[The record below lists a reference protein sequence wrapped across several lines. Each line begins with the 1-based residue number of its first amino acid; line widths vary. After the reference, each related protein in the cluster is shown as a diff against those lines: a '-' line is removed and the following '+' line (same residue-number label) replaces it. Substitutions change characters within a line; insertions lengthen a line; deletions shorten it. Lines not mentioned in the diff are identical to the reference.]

1 MLAERLRILAPS
13 NDDIRKLLAAKVH
26 IGTKNCTHAMSDYL
40 VKLEDTNSKNGEDKF
55 ILDLEKFWDKLIL
68 AARIIVA
75 VENPADVC
83 VISARPHGKRAVIK
97 YAHFTGASQLPDR
110 FTPGTFTN
118 QIQDKVF
125 MEPRLLI
132 LTDPMTDHQALKE
145 SSYVNIPVI
154 ALCNTDCDLKYVDV
168 AIPCNNRTKPSIALV
183 YWLLAR
189 TVRRM
194 RNQESPHEEWST
206 PVDLFY
212 QRDPED
218 IKEEEEAAAA
228 AEEEEARTG
237 AQQQVDGVAAPD
249 APGLGGGMGALEGTD
264 WGANAQGDNTDWADY
279 PDPSQWPQENLVDP
293 NAPAVDPNQPVTAGY
308 EDPNAAVMGGQQ
320 MGGQQMGYDN
330 AQYAQGG
337 YQAPVAE
344 YEAARGTAVQFP
356 EHDVEHW

>member
-1 MLAERLRILAPS
+1 MLGERLRILAPS
-13 NDDIRKLLAAKVH
+13 NEDIKRLLAAKVH

-40 VKLEDTNSKNGEDKF
+40 VKLPQEDSNSKNSEGKF
-55 ILDLEKFWDKLIL
+55 ILDLEKFWDKMIL
-68 AARIIVA
+68 AARVIVA
-75 VENPADVC
+75 IENPADVC

-97 YAHFTGASQLPDR
+97 YAHFTQASQLPDR

-118 QIQDKVF
+118 QAQEKVF

-154 ALCNTDCDLKYVDV
+154 ALCNTDSDLQYVDI
-168 AIPCNNRTKPSIALV
+168 AIPCNNRTKSSIALV

-194 RNQESPHEEWST
+194 RNQESPHEEWDK

-218 IKEEEEAAAA
+218 IKEDEEQEQEVEEEAAAVGGLDGGA
-228 AEEEEARTG
+228 AGDG
-237 AQQQVDGVAAPD
+237 AMGDLGAA
-249 APGLGGGMGALEGTD
+249 D
-264 WGANAQGDNTDWADY
+264 WTANAQETGDWADY
-279 PDPSQWPQENLVDP
+279 AEQPPWPQE
-293 NAPAVDPNQPVTAGY
+293 AGLM
-308 EDPNAAVMGGQQ
+308 DPNAADPNAALQQ
-320 MGGQQMGYDN
+320 GAVEYGDPNAGMVGGYDPN
-330 AQYAQGG
+330 AQYQ
-337 YQAPVAE
+337 QAPAAYGGQAAAPE
-344 YEAARGTAVQFP
+344 YQETRGTVQFP

>member
-13 NDDIRKLLAAKVH
+13 NEDIKKLLAAKVH

-40 VKLEDTNSKNGEDKF
+40 VKLEDSNSKNGEDKF
-55 ILDLEKFWDKLIL
+55 ILDLEKFWDKMIL

-118 QIQDKVF
+118 QAQEKVF

-154 ALCNTDCDLKYVDV
+154 ALCNTDSDLQYVDV

-194 RNQESPHEEWST
+194 RNQESPHEEWDK

-228 AEEEEARTG
+228 AEEEEAVQQPLGGDG
-237 AQQQVDGVAAPD
+237 AD
-249 APGLGGGMGALEGTD
+249 AVGGMGALEGTD
-264 WGANAQGDNTDWADY
+264 WGPNEQDNTAWADY
-279 PDPSQWPQENLVDP
+279 DPAQWPQDNLMDP
-293 NAPAVDPNQPVTAGY
+293 AQGGVVDPNQAVGVTPGGY
-308 EDPNAAVMGGQQ
+308 DDPNAAVMGVGA
-320 MGGQQMGYDN
+320 GGYDDQ
-330 AQYAQGG
+330 AQYAMGA
-337 YQAPVAE
+337 YQAPAAE
-344 YEAARGTAVQFP
+344 YDEARGNTVQFP
-356 EHDVEHW
+356 EHEVEQW

>member
-13 NDDIRKLLAAKVH
+13 NDDIRKLLAAKAH

-40 VKLEDTNSKNGEDKF
+40 VKLEDSNSKNGEDKF
-55 ILDLEKFWDKLIL
+55 ILDLEKFWDKMIL

-83 VISARPHGKRAVIK
+83 VISARPFGKRAVIK

-118 QIQDKVF
+118 QAQEKVF

-154 ALCNTDCDLKYVDV
+154 ALCNTDSDLQYVDV

-194 RNQESPHEEWST
+194 RNQESPHEEWDK

-228 AEEEEARTG
+228 AEEEEA
-237 AQQQVDGVAAPD
+237 AQQAVGGVDPAGAD
-249 APGLGGGMGALEGTD
+249 GGLGALEGTD
-264 WGANAQGDNTDWADY
+264 WGPTAQDTTDWADY
-279 PDPSQWPQENLVDP
+279 PDPSQWPQENMMDP
-293 NAPAVDPNQPVTAGY
+293 AQAGVVDPNQGVTAGY
-308 EDPNAAVMGGQQ
+308 EDPNVMGGQMGAQ
-320 MGGQQMGYDN
+320 MGGQMGGQMGYDDQ
-330 AQYAQGG
+330 QYAQGG
-337 YQAPVAE
+337 YQAPAAAGFDE
-344 YEAARGTAVQFP
+344 ARGNTVQFP

>member
-13 NDDIRKLLAAKVH
+13 NEDIKKLLAAKVH

-40 VKLEDTNSKNGEDKF
+40 VKLEDSNSKNGEDKF
-55 ILDLEKFWDKLIL
+55 ILDLEKFWDKMIL

-118 QIQDKVF
+118 QAQEKVF

-154 ALCNTDCDLKYVDV
+154 ALCNTDSDLQYVDV

-194 RNQESPHEEWST
+194 RNQESPHEEWDK

-228 AEEEEARTG
+228 AEEEEA
-237 AQQQVDGVAAPD
+237 AQQPLGGDAAD
-249 APGLGGGMGALEGTD
+249 AVGGMGALEGTD
-264 WGANAQGDNTDWADY
+264 WGPTEQDNTAWADY
-279 PDPSQWPQENLVDP
+279 DPAQWPQDSLMDP
-293 NAPAVDPNQPVTAGY
+293 AQGGVVDPNQAVNVGVGVGVTPGGY
-308 EDPNAAVMGGQQ
+308 DDPNAAVMGGGVTYEDQ
-320 MGGQQMGYDN
+320 G
-330 AQYAQGG
+330 QYAMGG
-337 YQAPVAE
+337 YQAPAAE
-344 YEAARGTAVQFP
+344 YDEARGNTVQFP
-356 EHDVEHW
+356 EHEVEQW